1 MPNFFAWII
10 SFSDFLFTW
19 EKYLDMLKRKSDEKA
34 SYINLI
40 LFLIWQEVLD
50 ILIKAFSQMAM
61 VWILLLVTLLWII
74 TLYQT
79 LDLIFHQRKTFQT
92 LFSTSVTL
100 IMETA
105 TEYHTYLWP
114 SDSLWIMT
122 LLMSYIL
129 HLHQLDAEAGI

>member
-19 EKYLDMLKRKSDEKA
+19 EKYLDTLKRKSDEKA

-61 VWILLLVTLLWII
+61 VWILLLATLL
-74 TLYQT
+74 
-79 LDLIFHQRKTFQT
+79 
-92 LFSTSVTL
+92 
-100 IMETA
+100 
-105 TEYHTYLWP
+105 
-114 SDSLWIMT
+114 
-122 LLMSYIL
+122 
-129 HLHQLDAEAGI
+129 